1 VEELRARR
9 DQLDYVIE
17 QETRM
22 RNELEREMANLQVRQ
37 RAGALAV
44 RSHADRLRGVRAL
57 PSPKSRPGCARW
69 TSR

>member
-1 VEELRARR
+1 MEELRARR

-37 RAGALAV
+37 RSGALAV
-44 RSHADRLRGVRAL
+44 
-57 PSPKSRPGCARW
+57 
-69 TSR
+69 

>member
-1 VEELRARR
+1 MEELRARR

-37 RAGALAV
+37 LSGALAV
-44 RSHADRLRGVRAL
+44 
-57 PSPKSRPGCARW
+57 
-69 TSR
+69 

>member
-1 VEELRARR
+1 MPGKFVEPTGVEELRARR

-37 RAGALAV
+37 LSGALAV
-44 RSHADRLRGVRAL
+44 
-57 PSPKSRPGCARW
+57 
-69 TSR
+69 